1 MQSWY
6 ENTSTHDSEE
16 HSIGLSEEYEEGML
30 AANICGYLFGDQ
42 QIIFFPNQLY

>member
-16 HSIGLSEEYEEGML
+16 HIIGLSEEYEEGML
-30 AANICGYLFGDQ
+30 VANICGYLFGDQ